1 LGRGRKRGGEGE
13 RGEREGERGRKREG
27 REFEAFPTKI
37 EVYNLKTR
45 QLIPCLKLTK
55 KLTVRSTTFPGVHT
69 YPLLD
74 VR

>member
-1 LGRGRKRGGEGE
+1 LVGEGEKERGRGGE
-13 RGEREGERGRKREG
+13 RERGRD
-27 REFEAFPTKI
+27 FDAFPTKI
-37 EVYNLKTR
+37 EVYNLKAR

-55 KLTVRSTTFPGVHT
+55 KLTVRSTSFPGVHT